1 MTLGLSSH
9 MPDSSRAFE
18 KVARDYEA
26 WYETRRGQRADQ
38 AERGLL
44 EWLVGQGPGAET
56 VLEVGCGTGHF
67 AAWLGRRRHR
77 VVGLDRSPE
86 MLAELHR
93 RHPRLPVVLGDG
105 HTLPFR
111 DGAVEVTLFVT
122 TIEFLER
129 PAIALREAVRVS
141 RRGLVVV
148 TLNRWSLGGFSRRWG
163 PARRGPILAHAH
175 DRTIRSLRDLVR
187 TAAGRRLTG
196 LRWASTLFPDG
207 LWASRSRIPLGDIIG
222 ITAQLAAPD
231 PHTTP

>member
-1 MTLGLSSH
+1 MRD
-9 MPDSSRAFE
+9 PSRAFE
-18 KVARDYEA
+18 KAARDYEA

-44 EWLVGQGPGAET
+44 EWLVGQGPGAQT

-93 RHPRLPVVLGDG
+93 RHPRLPVVLGDR

-122 TIEFLER
+122 TLEFLER

-141 RRGLVVV
+141 RRGLVLSPSIDGASGVSPGV
-148 TLNRWSLGGFSRRWG
+148 GGR
-163 PARRGPILAHAH
+163 ARRGPILAHVH
-175 DRTIRSLRDLVR
+175 DKTIRSLLGLVR

-207 LWASRSRIPLGDIIG
+207 LWAWRSRIPAWRHHRDHR
-222 ITAQLAAPD
+222 AAYG
-231 PHTTP
+231 T